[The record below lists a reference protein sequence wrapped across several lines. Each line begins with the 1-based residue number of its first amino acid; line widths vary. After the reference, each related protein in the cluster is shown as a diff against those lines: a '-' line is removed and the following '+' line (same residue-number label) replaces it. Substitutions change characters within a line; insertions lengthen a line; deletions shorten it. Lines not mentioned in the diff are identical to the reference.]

1 MPMGACCNLTQVE
14 YDVLDNL
21 LTKANFFMQ
30 TKVDDMTS
38 QERAV
43 LLQHQSGTIRDADAK
58 FASQGI
64 DLSLRWPLHVDNSGW
79 EEFSGSWALIMG
91 RLHNVRHAQML
102 SVLLVGTS
110 LTLELVITMHFLI
123 RLDILAQML
132 QLVYPLLSAMAMVIM
147 ILSCNFSFLG
157 LIWYG
162 TMVEEYSTLKKSFEL
177 VMAASLN
184 RVVDIREIVY
194 GHPNV
199 DTGSFTFYLALM
211 HYLLGMTM
219 AEILVSELTYQQRK
233 MRNARRISKTV
244 NLLECCLHHATE
256 LLASHHNHGLP
267 DRTSAFIVRVLA
279 YGSVLKDQG
288 NNLPAGKIPTLLLTM
303 KEYQLIETTVKKSR
317 FSFQAEEEDGAMRSI
332 LETKLREGMTEN
344 VKSENLIVKGKE
356 LELYALSDIMREQC
370 DSEFGVPPV
379 SKDFVKNVFR
389 NESVS
394 RMDGKGELVQAYR
407 HQLSESTKRKRRR
420 IKEAL
425 TELIAAREKIE
436 ARVKTVSVTL
446 VEAMK
451 GKSKDSQKI
460 SKSAAQIL
468 EHWSTPPRHTRRKS
482 SVVRN
487 KSFRKRK

>member
-1 MPMGACCNLTQVE
+1 
-14 YDVLDNL
+14 
-21 LTKANFFMQ
+21 
-30 TKVDDMTS
+30 
-38 QERAV
+38 
-43 LLQHQSGTIRDADAK
+43 
-58 FASQGI
+58 
-64 DLSLRWPLHVDNSGW
+64 
-79 EEFSGSWALIMG
+79 
-91 RLHNVRHAQML
+91 
-102 SVLLVGTS
+102 
-110 LTLELVITMHFLI
+110 
-123 RLDILAQML
+123 
-132 QLVYPLLSAMAMVIM
+132 
-147 ILSCNFSFLG
+147 
-157 LIWYG
+157 
-162 TMVEEYSTLKKSFEL
+162 
-177 VMAASLN
+177 
-184 RVVDIREIVY
+184 
-194 GHPNV
+194 
-199 DTGSFTFYLALM
+199 
-211 HYLLGMTM
+211 M

-389 NESVS
+389 NEVIGSLRSSWERTPGGSWTTSEEFEMVPVALMGSSIWVEVLVMLVWVLLTVHNWALLNQQQHERHAS
-394 RMDGKGELVQAYR
+394 RRSPWIMIDKGKRSLMYLQKELRKAKKVHNALMARLWKEMNLLLAYATSWKGMAHLGSAVALIFLLCNMVYFR
-407 HQLSESTKRKRRR
+407 VFMTDLHFQSTKRKRRR